1 MSSISL
7 QSPCQFSNHHPR
19 LSALAKVNLESG
31 SSFGWA
37 INTLSR
43 EKTTRLWSDQ
53 MKKGHMVRHA
63 LIRLFEL
70 SLELLEL
77 LFLHTS
83 ECDEI
88 TDNSE
93 NFTFLTLVLFVFV
106 VVVVFDTPRL
116 VFQSIH
122 LLTLHAR
129 KITALSTD
137 TRPQNTQFCNSLFC
151 EWQRNT
157 HARVIAQHFL
167 WSLCVSSL
175 LRQYFLCYF
184 YFFLKYASTF
194 VWINLLVHPT
204 VHVKHIHIFIPLAI
218 EIQCNIILQDK
229 IFKIRT

>member
-1 MSSISL
+1 
-7 QSPCQFSNHHPR
+7 
-19 LSALAKVNLESG
+19 
-31 SSFGWA
+31 
-37 INTLSR
+37 
-43 EKTTRLWSDQ
+43 

-122 LLTLHAR
+122 LLTLHVR

-137 TRPQNTQFCNSLFC
+137 TRP
-151 EWQRNT
+151 
-157 HARVIAQHFL
+157 
-167 WSLCVSSL
+167 
-175 LRQYFLCYF
+175 
-184 YFFLKYASTF
+184 
-194 VWINLLVHPT
+194 
-204 VHVKHIHIFIPLAI
+204 
-218 EIQCNIILQDK
+218 
-229 IFKIRT
+229 